1 MEKGEG
7 IKGREEKEKGGWEK
21 GESDTGREERE
32 KGGWEKGESD
42 TLPTLQT
49 RPNMA

>member
-1 MEKGEG
+1 M
-7 IKGREEKEKGGWEK
+7 EKGGWEK

>member
-1 MEKGEG
+1 M
-7 IKGREEKEKGGWEK
+7 EKGGWEK

-32 KGGWEKGESD
+32 GGWEKGESD

-49 RPNMA
+49 RPNMT